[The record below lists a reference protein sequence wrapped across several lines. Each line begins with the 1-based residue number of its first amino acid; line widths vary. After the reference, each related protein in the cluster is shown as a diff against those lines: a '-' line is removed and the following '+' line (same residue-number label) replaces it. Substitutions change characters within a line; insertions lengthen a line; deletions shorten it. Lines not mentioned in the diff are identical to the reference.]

1 MDASAYLRAEAQR
14 LRRSSPRGGVDVL
27 PSIPEDEVEDAL
39 LYGCPGCSG
48 LWRRFGACN
57 LHLGLCPGVGAL
69 PDMDSRPRFCR
80 ALGSAR
86 FAARR
91 YTEGVLKLGARE
103 LQELQEEQPV
113 AAAGITAD
121 KLGATELQQQEP
133 VAPASIAVAAPV
145 TSSGASSNTS
155 SSASA
160 KESFFLCYGEIWR
173 VSTDHLG
180 KESIAAYT
188 DGRPLPARK
197 IAPRDIPAVDLFPFM
212 KKKVPATG
220 AASGVASSS
229 APATA
234 VASIVPSPQPR
245 SGKKQVSA
253 TSAASGVASS
263 IAPATAVAPTVPSPQ
278 PPSAVSAPAT
288 AIAPTG
294 PLPRPPSAAAAP
306 AAAIAPT
313 GPLPQP
319 PGAASG
325 VPKPVAKSGN
335 RRSWKAVAKSGQR

>member
-212 KKKVPATG
+212 KKKVPAT
-220 AASGVASSS
+220 
-229 APATA
+229 
-234 VASIVPSPQPR
+234 
-245 SGKKQVSA
+245 
-253 TSAASGVASS
+253 SAASGVASS

-294 PLPRPPSAAAAP
+294 PLPQPPSAAAAP

-335 RRSWKAVAKSGQR
+335 RRSWKAVAKWGQW